1 MFNKLLVLSFLFVMG
16 SCSKDELMPKKV
28 VSKINST
35 KLDSTIKS
43 KPKKKKF
50 RLFNKKNKKNE
61 KTLKI

>member
-16 SCSKDELMPKKV
+16 SCSKDELIPNKV
-28 VSKINST
+28 TSKINST
-35 KLDSTIKS
+35 NPDSTIKS

>member
-1 MFNKLLVLSFLFVMG
+1 MLNKILILLILFVMG

-50 RLFNKKNKKNE
+50 RLFKIKNKKNE

>member
-1 MFNKLLVLSFLFVMG
+1 MLNKILILLILFVMD

>member
-1 MFNKLLVLSFLFVMG
+1 MG

-43 KPKKKKF
+43 KSKKKKF